1 MGASTIPPKEAKP
14 LEVKV
19 WKTHPID
26 HVTPAGEHECTI
38 ICI

>member
-1 MGASTIPPKEAKP
+1 MGTPTILPKEVEL

-26 HVTPAGEHECTI
+26 HVAPAGEHECTI